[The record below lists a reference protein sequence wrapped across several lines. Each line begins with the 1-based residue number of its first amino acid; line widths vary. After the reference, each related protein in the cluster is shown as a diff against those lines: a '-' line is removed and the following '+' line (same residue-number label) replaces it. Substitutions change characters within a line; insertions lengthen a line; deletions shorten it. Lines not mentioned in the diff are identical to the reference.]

1 MIGLSTGEE
10 KRNAIV
16 GPKGTP
22 PLSSPDV
29 IGTVEH
35 ETKLGERAHARTQK
49 YCIQVNLLDRKSR
62 TRDGG
67 RVFHQQTNDKETQ

>member
-1 MIGLSTGEE
+1 
-10 KRNAIV
+10 
-16 GPKGTP
+16 
-22 PLSSPDV
+22 LSSPDV